1 MIVSDVTGDG
11 VPELLFVEKS
21 PYSEEYVEYDALNI
35 FTVENGAA
43 KQTIMQII
51 GRHRLLEE
59 MYIRCFRWTANR
71 RFTCAMACRMKV
83 PLRITADML
92 YSLMEPCRRS
102 R

>member
-43 KQTIMQII
+43 KQIYYADHWETQVAGGNAG
-51 GRHRLLEE
+51 GRRIVALLVQ
-59 MYIRCFRWTANR
+59 WHAG
-71 RFTCAMACRMKV
+71 
-83 PLRITADML
+83 
-92 YSLMEPCRRS
+92 
-102 R
+102 

>member
-11 VPELLFVEKS
+11 VLELLFVEKS

-43 KQTIMQII
+43 KQIYYADHWETQVA
-51 GRHRLLEE
+51 GGNVYSLFQVDGESS
-59 MYIRCFRWTANR
+59 
-71 RFTCAMACRMKV
+71 FTCAMACRMKV

>member
-1 MIVSDVTGDG
+1 MSDVTGDG

-35 FTVENGAA
+35 FTVEMVLRSRS
-43 KQTIMQII
+43 IMQII